1 MKRLQS
7 VTSDVER
14 HRSALLGKRL
24 ELLSGSRGS
33 LETLTA
39 GAAVPLEDLAPLVH
53 DQFVA
58 VQVNQLD
65 SFQLK
70 LIEDALARIDSEG
83 WGVCV
88 DCGDDIAG
96 RRLEAIPWALRC
108 ISCQEL
114 FSDDSNSGPSQRS
127 HQPDGLAAR

>member
-1 MKRLQS
+1 MKRLHS
-7 VTSDVER
+7 LTSDVER
-14 HRSALLGKRL
+14 HRSTLLGKKL

-39 GAAVPLEDLAPLVH
+39 GAAVALEDMAPLLH

-58 VQVNQLD
+58 VHVNQLD

-70 LIEDALARIDSEG
+70 LIEDALARIDSDG
-83 WGVCV
+83 WGVCG
-88 DCGDDIAG
+88 DCGGAIAP
-96 RRLEAIPWALRC
+96 RRLEAIPWAVRC

-127 HQPDGLAAR
+127 RQPDGLAAR